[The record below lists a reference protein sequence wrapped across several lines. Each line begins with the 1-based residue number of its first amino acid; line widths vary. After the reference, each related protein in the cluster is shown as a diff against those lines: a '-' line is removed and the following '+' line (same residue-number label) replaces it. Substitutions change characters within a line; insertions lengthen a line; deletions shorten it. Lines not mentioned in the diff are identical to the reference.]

1 MNKTSSED
9 AEQSGEAE
17 KQATH
22 KEQKLAS
29 CRAHCIPLGQHGLER
44 ERIKM
49 KKAQINGFNVI
60 CVTFKGQ
67 SEALGEVYM
76 QMQYL
81 KELTEVDE
89 NMLIYCGFICHGP
102 PGKYKQLA
110 GQDW

>member
-1 MNKTSSED
+1 M
-9 AEQSGEAE
+9 
-17 KQATH
+17 KQ
-22 KEQKLAS
+22 
-29 CRAHCIPLGQHGLER
+29 
-44 ERIKM
+44 
-49 KKAQINGFNVI
+49 AQINGFNVT

-76 QMQYL
+76 QTQYL
-81 KELTEVDE
+81 KEPTEVDE